1 MGNRNYADD
10 REQIMYDWFEKGEHA
25 FNKNNDFEAFIYLW
39 ISWVVACKIHLAN
52 NIPYNSIVQ
61 KDLDDRRIILEWSK
75 NNSFEVKKC
84 VDNNMNDLNYL
95 GKRVGSYYRNPII
108 DSSKNLQENFTRLRD
123 FFTNKYSYEQDKD
136 LAVDFTELLNK
147 IRNNLFHGN
156 KSYDNQDDKSLLKA
170 ILPVLKDIT
179 QIAVKTIH

>member
-1 MGNRNYADD
+1 MSKRNYTDQ
-10 REQIMYDWFEKGEHA
+10 REQIMYDWYEKGVHE

-39 ISWVVACKIHLAN
+39 ISWVVSCKIHLAN
-52 NIPYNSIVQ
+52 NKPYNSIVQ

-75 NNSFEVKKC
+75 NNSYHVKECIDKK
-84 VDNNMNDLNYL
+84 MNDLIYL
-95 GKRVGSYYRNPII
+95 GKRVGSYYGNPIV
-108 DSSKNLQENFTRLRD
+108 DSSKNLQTNFTRFRD
-123 FFTNKYSYEQDKD
+123 FLINKHSYENDID

-156 KSYDNQDDKSLLKA
+156 KSYDNQDDKSLLNA